1 MGRGGF
7 RRPFK
12 VGLWIRD
19 KLATGQEWYAHQLY
33 RLWVTESKSI
43 PLQGEEKEEYYYK
56 PGKRE
61 LRFTTKVKQAGRAK
75 LRYRRWSQ
83 RKVCSYNK
91 FRIYISTLRTRGLI
105 VDTRQEPPEKAGLAP
120 RVYFRLARGGQ
131 EEEWLRI
138 QA

>member
-19 KLATGQEWYAHQLY
+19 KLSTGQEYYGHQLY

-43 PLQGEEKEEYYYK
+43 PLQGEQKDTFYYK
-56 PGKRE
+56 PGERK
-61 LRFTTKVKQAGRAK
+61 LRFTTKVKANGRAK
-75 LRYRRWSQ
+75 LRYRRWSA
-83 RKVCSYNK
+83 RRVCSYNK
-91 FRIYISTLRTRGLI
+91 FRIYLSTLRTRGLI
-105 VDTRQEPPEKAGLAP
+105 VDTREEPAERPRGTM

>member
-19 KLATGQEWYAHQLY
+19 KLSTGQEYYEHELY
-33 RLWVTESKSI
+33 RLWVVENKSI
-43 PLQGEEKEEYYYK
+43 KLQGEEKEDYYYK
-56 PGKRE
+56 PGERK
-61 LRFTTKVKQAGRAK
+61 LRFTTKVKQEGRAK

-83 RKVCSYNK
+83 RKVCSYGK
-91 FRIYISTLRTRGLI
+91 FRIYLSTLRKRGLI
-105 VDTRQEPPEKAGLAP
+105 VDTRQEPSEKAGLAP
-120 RVYFRLARGGQ
+120 RVYFRIARTGT
-131 EEEWLRI
+131 EEEWFRI

>member
-1 MGRGGF
+1 MPRGGF

-19 KLATGQEWYAHQLY
+19 KLSTGQEYYAHQLY

-43 PLQGEEKEEYYYK
+43 PLQGEEKDTFYYK
-56 PGKRE
+56 PGERK
-61 LRFTTKVKQAGRAK
+61 LRFTTKVKADGRAK
-75 LRYRRWSQ
+75 LRYRRWSA
-83 RKVCSYNK
+83 RRVCSYNK
-91 FRIYISTLRTRGLI
+91 FRIYLSTLRARRLI
-105 VDTRQEPPEKAGLAP
+105 VETRQEPAEKAGLAT
-120 RVYFRLARGGQ
+120 RVYFRIARTGT